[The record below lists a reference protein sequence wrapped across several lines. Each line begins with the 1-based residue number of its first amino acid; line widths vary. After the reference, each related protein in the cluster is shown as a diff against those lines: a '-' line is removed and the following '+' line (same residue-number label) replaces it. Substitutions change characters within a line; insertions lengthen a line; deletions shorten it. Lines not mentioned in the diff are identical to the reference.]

1 MSHGVEGIA
10 NRQFRRWEIAR
21 RSRVSEQA
29 RPCIA
34 LSRFPGTR
42 ADLVA
47 ARLAERLGFA
57 LFDKAIVEEIA
68 RAAGL
73 QEQLVEGVDGQ
84 MRSAI
89 ERFVADGFSRH
100 LFTESDYAK
109 HVVRLMATLGERG
122 GAVILG
128 RGAPLVLPAER
139 ALRVLL
145 VAPREIR
152 VTRAAEALGVD
163 REAAA
168 AAVER
173 EDRARHEFLKAHF
186 RVDPDDPLN
195 YDLTLNTAN
204 LDVDGAAAAIE
215 AVYRVRFPGAS
226 AAGG

>member
-1 MSHGVEGIA
+1 MSHGIGGLVD
-10 NRQFRRWEIAR
+10 RQIRRWEVTR
-21 RSRVSEQA
+21 RSRATEPA

-42 ADLVA
+42 ADLVS

-57 LFDKAIVEEIA
+57 LFDKAIVEQIA
-68 RAAGL
+68 RATGL

-89 ERFVADGFSRH
+89 ERFVADGFRRQQ
-100 LFTESDYAK
+100 FTESDYAQQ
-109 HVVRLMATLGERG
+109 VVRLLATVGERG

-128 RGAPLVLPAER
+128 RGAPLVLPPER

-152 VTRAAEALGVD
+152 VARAAEALGVD
-163 REAAA
+163 AKAAA

-186 RVDPDDPLN
+186 RVDADDPLN
-195 YDLTLNTAN
+195 YDLTLNTAH
-204 LDVDGAAAAIE
+204 LDVEAAAAAIE
-215 AVYRVRFPGAS
+215 AVYRLRFPE
-226 AAGG
+226 AARAAV